1 MWRWVNKICLSLTDR
16 LFKRQK
22 IPEAEVSGL
31 PDISAIVPMVEVEH
45 VVVPPLAGI
54 EADFCNE
61 EQTRRKAVR
70 DIFDKYSVS
79 MEDARSAEKFINK

>member
-1 MWRWVNKICLSLTDR
+1 MWRWVNRIRLSLTDR

-45 VVVPPLAGI
+45 IVVPPLVGI
-54 EADFCNE
+54 EANFDE
-61 EQTRRKAVR
+61 EKENRRKAVR
-70 DIFDKYSVS
+70 DFFARYSVS
-79 MEDARSAEKFINK
+79 VDDGKAADEYINK

>member
-1 MWRWVNKICLSLTDR
+1 MWRWMNKIRLSLTDR
-16 LFKRQK
+16 IFKRQK

>member
-1 MWRWVNKICLSLTDR
+1 MNRICWSLTDR

-45 VVVPPLAGI
+45 IVVPPLVGI
-54 EADFCNE
+54 EANFDE
-61 EQTRRKAVR
+61 EKENRRKAVR
-70 DIFDKYSVS
+70 DIFDRYSVS
-79 MEDARSAEKFINK
+79 VDDAKAAEEYINK

>member
-1 MWRWVNKICLSLTDR
+1 MWRWVNKIRLSLTDR

-31 PDISAIVPMVEVEH
+31 PDISAIVPMVEVEP

-54 EADFCNE
+54 EADFGNE

>member
-1 MWRWVNKICLSLTDR
+1 MWRWMNKIRLSLKDR

-22 IPEAEVSGL
+22 IPETEVSGL
-31 PDISAIVPMVEVEH
+31 PDISAIVPMVEVVH

-54 EADFCNE
+54 EADFSNE

>member
-1 MWRWVNKICLSLTDR
+1 MWRWVNRLHSSLTDR

-45 VVVPPLAGI
+45 VVVPPLADI
-54 EADFCNE
+54 EADFGNE

>member
-1 MWRWVNKICLSLTDR
+1 MWKWVNKIRLSLTDR

-54 EADFCNE
+54 EADFSNE

>member
-1 MWRWVNKICLSLTDR
+1 MWRWVNRLHSSLTDR

-45 VVVPPLAGI
+45 IVVPPLVGI
-54 EADFCNE
+54 DANFDE
-61 EQTRRKAVR
+61 EKENRRKAVR
-70 DIFDKYSVS
+70 DIFDRYSVS
-79 MEDARSAEKFINK
+79 VDDAKAAEEYINK

>member
-1 MWRWVNKICLSLTDR
+1 MWRWMNKIRLGLKDR

-31 PDISAIVPMVEVEH
+31 PDISAIVPMVEVVH

-54 EADFCNE
+54 EADFSNE

>member
-1 MWRWVNKICLSLTDR
+1 MWRWMNKIRLGLKDR
-16 LFKRQK
+16 LFKIQK

-31 PDISAIVPMVEVEH
+31 PDISAIVPMVEVVH

-54 EADFCNE
+54 EADFSNE

>member
-1 MWRWVNKICLSLTDR
+1 MWRWVNILHSSLTDR

-31 PDISAIVPMVEVEH
+31 PDISAIVPMVEVEPI
-45 VVVPPLAGI
+45 VVPPLVGI
-54 EADFCNE
+54 EADFGDR
-61 EQTRRKAVR
+61 EQKRRKAVR

-79 MEDARSAEKFINK
+79 MDDARSAEKCINK

>member
-1 MWRWVNKICLSLTDR
+1 MWRWVNKIRLSLTDR

-45 VVVPPLAGI
+45 VVVPPLVGI
-54 EADFCNE
+54 DADFGNE
-61 EQTRRKAVR
+61 DQARRKAVR

>member
-1 MWRWVNKICLSLTDR
+1 MWRWMNKIRLGLKDR

-31 PDISAIVPMVEVEH
+31 PDISAIVPMVEVEP

-54 EADFCNE
+54 EADFGNE

>member
-1 MWRWVNKICLSLTDR
+1 MWRWMSKIRLSLKDR
-16 LFKRQK
+16 FFKRQK
-22 IPEAEVSGL
+22 RPEAEVSGL

>member
-1 MWRWVNKICLSLTDR
+1 MWRWMNKIRLGLKDR

-54 EADFCNE
+54 EADFSNE

>member
-1 MWRWVNKICLSLTDR
+1 MNRIRLSLTDR

-45 VVVPPLAGI
+45 IVVPPLVGV
-54 EADFCNE
+54 EANFDE
-61 EQTRRKAVR
+61 EKENRRKAVR
-70 DIFDKYSVS
+70 DIFDRYSVS
-79 MEDARSAEKFINK
+79 VDDAMAAEEYINK

>member
-1 MWRWVNKICLSLTDR
+1 MWRWMSKIRLSLTDR
-16 LFKRQK
+16 IFKRQK

-45 VVVPPLAGI
+45 VVVPPLVGI
-54 EADFCNE
+54 DADFGNE
-61 EQTRRKAVR
+61 DQARRKAVR

>member
-1 MWRWVNKICLSLTDR
+1 MWRWVNRLHSSLTDR

-45 VVVPPLAGI
+45 IVVPPLVGI
-54 EADFCNE
+54 EANFDE
-61 EQTRRKAVR
+61 EKENRRKTVR
-70 DIFDKYSVS
+70 DIFDRYSVS
-79 MEDARSAEKFINK
+79 VDDVKAAEEYINK

>member
-1 MWRWVNKICLSLTDR
+1 MWRWMNKIRLGLKDR

-31 PDISAIVPMVEVEH
+31 PDISVIVPMVEVEH
-45 VVVPPLAGI
+45 VIVPPLAGI
-54 EADFCNE
+54 EADFGNE

>member
-1 MWRWVNKICLSLTDR
+1 MWRWVNRLHSSLTDR

-31 PDISAIVPMVEVEH
+31 PDISAIVPLVEVEH

-54 EADFCNE
+54 EADFGNE

>member
-1 MWRWVNKICLSLTDR
+1 MWRLVNRICLSLTDR

-45 VVVPPLAGI
+45 IVVPPLVGV
-54 EADFCNE
+54 EANFDE
-61 EQTRRKAVR
+61 EKENRRKAVR
-70 DIFDKYSVS
+70 DIFDRYSVS
-79 MEDARSAEKFINK
+79 VDDVKAAEEYINK

>member
-1 MWRWVNKICLSLTDR
+1 MWRWVNKIRLSLTDR

-45 VVVPPLAGI
+45 IVVPPLVRI
-54 EADFCNE
+54 EADFDDE
-61 EQTRRKAVR
+61 KESRRKAVR
-70 DIFDKYSVS
+70 ISSTDIVCRWTMPRLLKS
-79 MEDARSAEKFINK
+79 I

>member
-1 MWRWVNKICLSLTDR
+1 MWRWMNKIRLSLTDR
-16 LFKRQK
+16 IFKRQK

-31 PDISAIVPMVEVEH
+31 PDISAIVPMVEVEP

-54 EADFCNE
+54 EADFGNE

>member
-1 MWRWVNKICLSLTDR
+1 MWRWMSKIRLSLKDR
-16 LFKRQK
+16 FVKRQK

-45 VVVPPLAGI
+45 VVVPPLAGV
-54 EADFCNE
+54 EADFGNE
-61 EQTRRKAVR
+61 DQARRKEVR

>member
-1 MWRWVNKICLSLTDR
+1 MWRWVNKIRLSLTDR

-31 PDISAIVPMVEVEH
+31 PDISAIVPMVEVVH

-54 EADFCNE
+54 EADFSNE

>member
-1 MWRWVNKICLSLTDR
+1 MNRICLSLTDR

-45 VVVPPLAGI
+45 IVVPPLVGI
-54 EADFCNE
+54 EANFDE
-61 EQTRRKAVR
+61 EKENRRKTVR
-70 DIFDKYSVS
+70 DIFDRYSVS
-79 MEDARSAEKFINK
+79 VDDAKAAEEYINK

>member
-1 MWRWVNKICLSLTDR
+1 MNKIRLSLTDR
-16 LFKRQK
+16 IFKRQK

>member
-1 MWRWVNKICLSLTDR
+1 MWRWMNKIRLSLTDR

-54 EADFCNE
+54 EADFGNE

>member
-1 MWRWVNKICLSLTDR
+1 MWRWVNKIRLSLTDR

-54 EADFCNE
+54 EADFGNE

>member
-1 MWRWVNKICLSLTDR
+1 MWRWVNRLHSSLTDR

-54 EADFCNE
+54 EADFGNE
-61 EQTRRKAVR
+61 DQARRKAVR